1 MRFSEADFEATIWVI
16 LADRSKNGK
25 PHVVPLSPYALQMLN
40 EIPRFLDCDYVFTT
54 THRSPVSDFFR
65 RSYTDCPK
73 VRKPQDDVFMIRT
86 QAAECLENGTRSC
99 RPAADE

>member
-1 MRFSEADFEATIWVI
+1 
-16 LADRSKNGK
+16 
-25 PHVVPLSPYALQMLN
+25 
-40 EIPRFLDCDYVFTT
+40 VFTT